1 MCRVKSRSQVTVFCA
16 ESSAGSP
23 LWWKVVNLNLM
34 LRCLIGSERVF
45 ASESLQVTASFFMDA
60 LELLVVVVGSNIR
73 AYV

>member
-1 MCRVKSRSQVTVFCA
+1 
-16 ESSAGSP
+16 
-23 LWWKVVNLNLM
+23 VNLNLM